1 MYVASLRSLSCCFG
15 LVQYDENSV
24 IQTQHGTNIYM
35 YAFVLKSIWKK
46 HLLLLLQTRLETTK
60 VSLKTPGFFASN
72 TGCRHPDFLY
82 KISQISPQTQSYA
95 QSGAEVTCNSTFIPS
110 TSRHESHESNV
121 NMICSYLITEAATT
135 FYISVTFINNN
146 KSTPLLSGS
155 LRVWRAS
162 SVSFITV
169 IAVPLKL
176 NMAPIYK
183 YIYIQTQRSP
193 PRREAE
199 WLLLLSATYI
209 QSNAPLRCV

>member
-1 MYVASLRSLSCCFG
+1 M
-15 LVQYDENSV
+15 
-24 IQTQHGTNIYM
+24 
-35 YAFVLKSIWKK
+35 
-46 HLLLLLQTRLETTK
+46 LQT
-60 VSLKTPGFFASN
+60 PAA
-72 TGCRHPDFLY
+72 DFLTSCIKY
-82 KISQISPQTQSYA
+82 PKFPHKRRVMFKNVKQP
-95 QSGAEVTCNSTFIPS
+95 SGAEVTCNSTFIPS

-162 SVSFITV
+162 LVSFITV

-183 YIYIQTQRSP
+183 YIYIFKHKDLLPAEKLSGFCFYL
-193 PRREAE
+193 RRTSNLTHPCGAFR
-199 WLLLLSATYI
+199 LLMLHCARWFTAYLETLPYLLE
-209 QSNAPLRCV
+209 NAADALHMAFHITPLHAHVG